1 MTTLFQRLQD
11 ARLAPR
17 IAVVGDLM
25 IDKHVQCDVEGISP
39 EDDLAW
45 KVRVVETSYKPGG
58 AANVAANVRELG
70 ADTHVFGA
78 VGRDDGAGLLRYLL
92 SLLSIQHVFD
102 NSDPG
107 RVTTVK
113 TRYLSR
119 RGRHILRVD
128 REHTHMLT
136 NPSFLPELLAAGG
149 RRWDAV
155 VVSDYAKGVVSRE
168 LIERIEGAGL
178 CFLVDPKR
186 RDILAYGKNARLLTP
201 NEKELRLMSS
211 AQAEAPIPAVFA
223 ELPAAVPGQFIV
235 LTRGEKGAE
244 LWRSEDGRWEFKT
257 RFEVR
262 GRRMGDPAG
271 CGDSLLAALAF
282 AIACG
287 WDIDSAWRVAVAAG
301 ACAFDQ
307 VGVCSVSR
315 SALLRELGTFN
326 YEEGANENRAKDWN
340 CVLSARPVDAGGL
353 SKERDGAG
361 LRSAVD
367 TSRRS
372 GYGDG
377 PAGK

>member
-1 MTTLFQRLQD
+1 MTTLSQRLQG
-11 ARLAPR
+11 ARLTPR

-45 KVRVVETSYKPGG
+45 KVKVVETSYKPGG

-70 ADTHVFGA
+70 AATHVFGA

-92 SLLSIQHVFD
+92 NLLSIQHVFD

-128 REHTHMLT
+128 KEHTHTLV
-136 NPSFLPELLAAGG
+136 NPSFLRELLTDG
-149 RRWDAV
+149 RWDAV

-168 LIERIEGAGL
+168 LIERLEGAGL
-178 CFLVDPKR
+178 CFMVDPKK

-201 NEKELRLMSS
+201 NEKELRLMSP
-211 AQAEAPIPAVFA
+211 AHAEAPIPAVFA
-223 ELPAAVPGQFIV
+223 ELTAAVPGQFIL

-244 LWRSEDGRWEFKT
+244 LWRNESGRWEFKT

-262 GRRMGDPAG
+262 RRRMGDPAG

-287 WDIDSAWRVAVAAG
+287 WDIDSACRLAVAAG

-315 SALLRELGTFN
+315 SALLKELGTFN

-340 CVLSARPVDAGGL
+340 CVLSVRPVV
-353 SKERDGAG
+353 DGRLPEGEDG
-361 LRSAVD
+361 LRDAFD

-372 GYGDG
+372 GPGG
-377 PAGK
+377 GSAGE